1 MTRSAVMRVAG
12 ILMGLVFLFGAA
24 VQYNDPDP
32 WRWGLVYL
40 AAAAVSFVALARPL
54 PWPLPA
60 AMALAAFVWAL
71 TLLGRIDIAVWRELF
86 GEFGMA
92 SLEIEEA
99 REALGLIIIGAWM
112 TVLAVAERWH
122 TSRR

>member
-1 MTRSAVMRVAG
+1 MTSHNGVMRVLAFV
-12 ILMGLVFLFGAA
+12 MGLVFVFGAA

-32 WRWGLVYL
+32 LRWGLVYL

-54 PWPLPA
+54 PWQLPA

-71 TLLGRIDIAVWRELF
+71 TPLAGVDAAAWRELF

-99 REALGLIIIGAWM
+99 REALGLAIIGAWM
-112 TVLAVAERWH
+112 MVLAAAGW
-122 TSRR
+122 RRR

>member
-1 MTRSAVMRVAG
+1 M
-12 ILMGLVFLFGAA
+12 
-24 VQYNDPDP
+24 
-32 WRWGLVYL
+32 
-40 AAAAVSFVALARPL
+40 ALARPL